1 MLSFNK
7 GSPLLIDSWQK
18 FKKQLKNIQVGTQI
32 TIITK
37 SLSLYKVFVA
47 EKIIK
52 TRNEIILT
60 IAFNDAKTIKQLTLT
75 PQSFS

>member
-7 GSPLLIDSWQK
+7 GSPLFIDSWKK
-18 FKKQLKNIQVGTQI
+18 FKKQLKNIQAGTQI

-37 SLSLYKVFVA
+37 TLSLYKVFVA

-60 IAFNDAKTIKQLTLT
+60 IAFDAKTIKKITLT
-75 PQSFS
+75 PQSFN